1 VPYRHLFV
9 SATDGLKLHAR
20 EYGPRVSTTLAVV
33 CLPGMAR
40 HAADFHDL
48 AVALAEEDR
57 RPRRVLALDYRGR
70 GRSEWDGD
78 WRRYDLKVEMND
90 VLHVLAAA
98 GVHEAVLVGTSRGGL
113 LTMMLS
119 AARPSLIRG
128 AVLND
133 AGPVV
138 EAKGLVRIRSYLGK
152 MPTPRDYRDGAEILR
167 RLSDA
172 QFPSFGDAEWEAAA
186 RGTWTEDGTGRLAL
200 AYDPALART
209 LEGLDPEAPLPSIW
223 PLFEGLT
230 RVPVLVLRGE
240 HSDIL
245 SAETLSAM
253 AKAHP
258 DIEQVV
264 VPGQGHAPMLAGRDL
279 LQRIRRFVVRAEET
293 PRPAP
298 AVARRASP

>member
-1 VPYRHLFV
+1 MPYRDLFV
-9 SATDGLKLHAR
+9 SAADGLKLHAR
-20 EYGPRVSTTLAVV
+20 EYGPRISPTLPVV

-48 AVALAEEDR
+48 AVALAEEDK

-70 GRSEWDGD
+70 GRSEWDRD

-90 VLHVLAAA
+90 VLQVLAAA

-113 LTMMLS
+113 LAMMLS
-119 AARPSLIRG
+119 AARPGLIRG

-138 EAKGLVRIRSYLGK
+138 EVKGLVRLRGYIGK
-152 MPTPRDYRDGAEILR
+152 IPTPRNYGEGAEIMR

-172 QFPSFGDAEWEAAA
+172 QFPAFGGAEWETAA
-186 RGTWTEDGTGRLAL
+186 RGTWNEGDRGKLSL
-200 AYDPALART
+200 AYDPALAKT
-209 LEGLDPEAPLPSIW
+209 LEGLDPEAPLPSLW
-223 PLFEGLT
+223 PLFDGLR

-245 SAETLSAM
+245 SRETLNAM
-253 AKAHP
+253 AERHP
-258 DIEQVV
+258 ELEQVV

-293 PRPAP
+293 PRAAP
-298 AVARRASP
+298 H

>member
-1 VPYRHLFV
+1 VPYRDLFV
-9 SATDGLKLHAR
+9 SAGDGLKLHAR
-20 EYGPRVSTTLAVV
+20 DYGPRASAMLPVV

-40 HAADFHDL
+40 NAVDFHDL
-48 AVALAEEDR
+48 AVALAEEDK

-70 GRSEWDGD
+70 GRSEWDRD

-113 LTMMLS
+113 LAMMLS

-138 EAKGLVRIRSYLGK
+138 EAKGLVRLRGYVGK
-152 MPTPRDYRDGAEILR
+152 IPTPRDYGEGAEILR

-172 QFPSFGDAEWEAAA
+172 QFPAFGDGEWDAAA
-186 RGTWTEDGTGRLAL
+186 RGTWNEDGRGKLTL
-200 AYDPALART
+200 AYDPAIART
-209 LEGLDPEAPLPSIW
+209 LESIDPEAPLPSVW
-223 PLFEGLT
+223 PFFEGLA
-230 RVPVLVLRGE
+230 RVPLLVLRGE

-245 SAETLSAM
+245 SAETLAAM
-253 AKAHP
+253 AKGHP
-258 DIEQVV
+258 DLEQVV
-264 VPGQGHAPMLAGRDL
+264 VSGQGHAPMLAGRDL
-279 LQRIRRFVVRAEET
+279 VQRIRRFVVRAEET
-293 PRPAP
+293 PRAAP
-298 AVARRASP
+298 RERSWALG